1 MQTSKDADGRIYQ
14 RTMNEKFD
22 IQQYLSDGVEQVVKD
37 AMKATLKDPRESAFI
52 AKFAVASA
60 KANKKRI
67 KEEKE
72 GLHVP
77 SYLIASIT
85 SSCNL
90 HCAGCYSRANDATV
104 DCEPEKQL
112 TDEEWLRIFKEAEE
126 LGISFILLAG
136 GEPMLRWDVLQAAG
150 NIPNILFPIFTNGT
164 FMSDKYMELLDSC
177 RNLIPVIS
185 IEGDRNETDR
195 RRGEGVYDT
204 VISKMDELHKRG
216 LIYGVSVTVTKENL
230 QDVYSDEFLDLMRR
244 RGCKAVFYIE
254 YVPVT
259 DESKELAPDD
269 ADRDFMTEKMD
280 SLRANHQDMM
290 YVAFPGDEKS
300 SGGCL
305 AAGRGFFHINSH
317 GGAEPCPFSAY
328 SDINVKDTSLREALG
343 SGLVTALR
351 DGGVLSGEH
360 IGGCVLHE
368 KRDQVEAILRGK

>member
-1 MQTSKDADGRIYQ
+1 MDNTYR
-14 RTMNEKFD
+14 EFD
-22 IQQYLSDGVEQVVKD
+22 IQEYLSEGVEQVVKD
-37 AMKATLKDPRESAFI
+37 AVRATLKDPRESAFL

-67 KEEKE
+67 REEKN

-90 HCAGCYSRANDATV
+90 HCAGCYSRSNNATV
-104 DCEPEKQL
+104 DCEPERQL
-112 TDEEWLRIFKEAEE
+112 SEEEWLRIFKEAEE

-136 GEPMLRWDVLQAAG
+136 GEPMLRWDVLQIAG
-150 NIPNILFPIFTNGT
+150 SVHNILFPIFTNGT
-164 FMSDKYMELLDSC
+164 FMSEKYMELLDKC
-177 RNLIPVIS
+177 RNLVPVIS
-185 IEGDRNETDR
+185 IEGGREETDS

-204 VISKMDELHKRG
+204 VVSKMDELHKRG

-230 QDVYSDEFLDLMRR
+230 GEVYSDDFLDLMRE

-259 DESKELAPDD
+259 DESQELAPDD
-269 ADRDFMTEKMD
+269 DDRAYMNERMD
-280 SLRANHQDMM
+280 LLRANRQDMM

-328 SDINVKDTSLREALG
+328 SDINVRDTSVREALN
-343 SGLVTALR
+343 SGLFTALR
-351 DGGVLSGEH
+351 EGGILAGDH
-360 IGGCVLHE
+360 IGGCVLHA
-368 KRDQVEAILRGK
+368 KRDQVEAIVRGEAV

>member
-1 MQTSKDADGRIYQ
+1 M
-14 RTMNEKFD
+14 EKEFD
-22 IQQYLSDGVEQVVKD
+22 LQQYLSDGVEQVVKD
-37 AMKATLKDPRESAFI
+37 ALKATLRDPRESAFL
-52 AKFAVASA
+52 AKFAIASA
-60 KANKKRI
+60 KASRKRI
-67 KEEKE
+67 KEEE
-72 GLHVP
+72 NGLHVP

-90 HCAGCYSRANDATV
+90 HCAGCYSRSNNATV
-104 DCEPEKQL
+104 DCEPERQL

-150 NIPNILFPIFTNGT
+150 SIPDILFPIFTNGT
-164 FMSDKYMELLDSC
+164 FMSEKYMELLDSC
-177 RNLIPVIS
+177 RNLVPVIS
-185 IEGDRNETDR
+185 IEGGREETDS

-204 VISKMDELHKRG
+204 VISKMDELHRRG

-230 QDVYSDEFLDLMRR
+230 NEVYSDEFLELMSS

-259 DESKELAPDD
+259 DESQELAPDD
-269 ADRDFMTEKMD
+269 DDRAFMSDRMD
-280 SLRANHQDMM
+280 RLRATRQDMM

-328 SDINVKDTSLREALG
+328 SDISVKETSVREALD
-343 SGLVTALR
+343 SGLFTALR
-351 DGGVLSGEH
+351 DGGVLAGDH

-368 KRDQVEAILRGK
+368 KRDQVEAILRDMKAESN